1 VLVRAARQAWLI
13 WGTAVVVYLAAVFHR
28 GSLGVAS
35 LDATR
40 RFGVGPAAL
49 GTFTV
54 LQLLVYASMQVP
66 TGLLVDRFGP
76 RKVLTAAALLM
87 GLGQVLF
94 AVASSYP
101 LGLLARAVLG
111 FGDAMTFIS
120 LLRLASAH
128 FPARRYALVVSLTA
142 ALGGLGNLIATV
154 PLSLLLRESGWT
166 PTFLI
171 TGLVTFA
178 YALVT
183 LRLRDTPSGPAPRAP
198 AARVGDVAR
207 SVVSTWRV
215 PASRLGFWVHFA
227 TMATPAV
234 LSLLWGYPYL
244 VEAQGLSSSVASSV
258 LGVMVFVTIVS
269 GPLIGFVIGPRPE
282 LRMILVA
289 GFLVLAVGTWA
300 LLLLWPGHMPVVL
313 LGVAFGLLSLGLP
326 LSAIG
331 FSIARDYNPLCRVGT
346 ASGVVNVGGFFATTI
361 AAFGIGLV
369 LDLGFPFRIALLVP
383 ATLMALGIWRTAVW
397 WRRARAEVFAAEA
410 RGETVPVQIRQRRW
424 DSSPSEAKLSA

>member
-1 VLVRAARQAWLI
+1 MARQAWLT
-13 WGTAVVVYLAAVFHR
+13 WGTAVVVYMAAVFHR

-35 LDATR
+35 LDATH

-54 LQLLVYASMQVP
+54 LQLLVYAAMQVP

-76 RKVLTAAALLM
+76 RKVLTLAALLM

-128 FPARRYALVVSLTA
+128 FPARRYSLVVSITA
-142 ALGGLGNLIATV
+142 ALGGFGNLIATV
-154 PLSLLLRESGWT
+154 PLTLLLHKAGWT
-166 PTFLI
+166 ATFLI
-171 TGLVTFA
+171 AGLVTAA
-178 YALVT
+178 YAIVT
-183 LRLRDTPSGPAPRAP
+183 LRLRDTPSGPAPRSAP
-198 AARVGDVAR
+198 VKVRDVAR
-207 SVVSTWRV
+207 SVHAAWRV

-234 LSLLWGYPYL
+234 LGLLWGFPYL
-244 VEAQGLSSSVASSV
+244 VQAHGLSPETASSV
-258 LGVMVFVTIVS
+258 LGVMVIVTIVS
-269 GPLIGFVIGPRPE
+269 GPLIGMVIGPRPE
-282 LRMILVA
+282 LRMIFVA
-289 GFLVLAVGTWA
+289 GFLVAAVGIWA
-300 LLLLWPGHMPVVL
+300 FLLLWSGPMPVAVL
-313 LGVAFGLLSLGLP
+313 TVAFGLLSFGLP
-326 LSAIG
+326 LSAVG

-361 AAFGIGLV
+361 SAFGIGV
-369 LDLGFPFRIALLVP
+369 ALDLGASFRIALLVP
-383 ATLMALGIWRTAVW
+383 AALMALGIWRTAVW

-410 RGETVPVQIRQRRW
+410 RGETVPVRIRPRRW
-424 DSSPSEAKLSA
+424 DSAAAA